1 MHPSPTLARSVAPVV
16 LALCVVLAAPA
27 AVAQSVFINEFH
39 YDNVGADTG
48 EFVEVAGPAGTDL
61 AGWRISLYNGNGG
74 GVYGTI
80 NLEGVIDDEGD
91 GFGAL
96 AFFPSTIQ
104 NGPPGGG
111 DGFALVD
118 ADGAVVQFISY
129 EGTVTATA
137 GPAEGQTSTDVGVDE
152 QPATAVGNSLQLKG
166 AGTTYGDFAWAEPS
180 PESPGRINDGQTFE
194 GDDEPDPIAC
204 ALETPLSFDFDG
216 DGNGRG
222 SDVMAD
228 DFDTTGSDPTF
239 GEFVGVR
246 HEAEGAPPVDLST
259 CSFVAFD
266 PFSERVVYSART
278 TGTVEPGTAYV
289 LATTGGDQ
297 DFGQP
302 DVLIDSPGAFALVVG
317 TAAVG
322 DDVTTVSPRVVAAV
336 VYDRNRGVFGS
347 VGGGATTADQAGFAS
362 ALAAIAT
369 GATSAEGGPSELA
382 VAVAPN
388 PLSGRGAVSF
398 TLPAAADVRVTLY
411 DALGRQVAVL
421 AEGPHGAGPHSAD
434 LSAAALPAGVYIVR
448 AVLGTEATTVRLTV
462 AR

>member
-27 AVAQSVFINEFH
+27 AVAQSVFVNEFH
-39 YDNVGADTG
+39 YDNAGGDVG

-61 AGWRISLYNGNGG
+61 AGWRIEFYNGSNGQRYSPN
-74 GVYGTI
+74 V

-96 AFFPSTIQ
+96 SFERAGIQ
-104 NGPPGGG
+104 NGAP
-111 DGFALVD
+111 DGLALVNS
-118 ADGAVVQFISY
+118 DGAVVQFLSY
-129 EGTVTATA
+129 EGSFTATNGA
-137 GPAEGQTSTDVGVDE
+137 AEGQTSTDIGVDE
-152 QPATAVGNSLQLKG
+152 DPAPEPGNSLQLKG
-166 AGTTYGDFAWAEPS
+166 AGMTYGDFAWAEPS
-180 PESPGRINDGQTFE
+180 PESPGRINDGQTFG

-398 TLPAAADVRVTLY
+398 TLPAAADVQVTLY

-421 AEGPHGAGPHSAD
+421 AEGPHGAGPHTAD

-448 AVLGTEATTVRLTV
+448 AVLGTEAATVRLTV